1 MRAKMWITCGYSKI
15 PVFFNNTP
23 PKQVIWSRP
32 FGCECKTPTSQTPH
46 IKLPSFC
53 KTSGILEFWNRVVLI
68 LLLLLY
74 IHIYVLYIYM
84 VFHTPLKPYSYKAP
98 FFVIPKFIPNSNTT
112 LQITKK
118 LPTSSQS
125 CSNRVTTK

>member
-1 MRAKMWITCGYSKI
+1 
-15 PVFFNNTP
+15 
-23 PKQVIWSRP
+23 
-32 FGCECKTPTSQTPH
+32 
-46 IKLPSFC
+46 
-53 KTSGILEFWNRVVLI
+53 
-68 LLLLLY
+68 
-74 IHIYVLYIYM
+74 M

-98 FFVIPKFIPNSNTT
+98 FFVIPKFIPNSSTT